1 MDYEDLY
8 KCVMIVFMIFFIFS
22 ICMLGSKAE
31 KLKEFE
37 AKATELG
44 YARYETDG
52 KTIQFIW
59 NKPNDLNEPNNPK
72 GEIE

>member
-1 MDYEDLY
+1 VGDFTTLFLMSVIIGTGRFKNKQNELQ
-8 KCVMIVFMIFFIFS
+8 
-22 ICMLGSKAE
+22 A
-31 KLKEFE
+31 LK
-37 AKATELG
+37 KQATELG